1 MLLPCPAP
9 AADPRAPLPKAADST
24 GKRRDALWPL
34 DCSAQARGPGLLAR
48 GRKKPVPGPGTGRQ
62 GECSRGRDDS
72 ASCFGKGRTAGTD
85 NSQAGRMRLLWGCV
99 WGLGSTEPQA
109 WQHRPE
115 PPPAAEQWPPAACAW
130 RPALRPWAPW
140 WFWVR
145 HPQGAWA
152 ESVRAGLMFKLAS
165 ERPRAGQGPGC
176 LSRLPRL
183 PVWPPAGVAGSRSPC
198 HPCPCLCVR
207 RARCHQKGVSRS
219 GGARTSP
226 ALPLGPLLWARLWS
240 QQAAGLRDACEES
253 LKRVRGH
260 AAQGWVSPWQKPS
273 ASGAASPQAG
283 QAPGPGSCHPTAA
296 PNPGPA

>member
-1 MLLPCPAP
+1 MTYILRIHGVSFLNRSAPFYFCIRLRCWPASDPCSHGLSVPCLNK
-9 AADPRAPLPKAADST
+9 RAPPPV
-24 GKRRDALWPL
+24 ALL
-34 DCSAQARGPGLLAR
+34 CVGVCSP
-48 GRKKPVPGPGTGRQ
+48 
-62 GECSRGRDDS
+62 
-72 ASCFGKGRTAGTD
+72 
-85 NSQAGRMRLLWGCV
+85 
-99 WGLGSTEPQA
+99 
-109 WQHRPE
+109 

-219 GGARTSP
+219 GGSRTSP